1 MNRAWRAGRHLAR
14 LLAIASILA
23 RYDAAFP
30 LEWVGGA
37 RLLVW
42 WFHLWRRRG
51 AELRGLRPGQRLAL
65 ALQAMGPAFIKL
77 GQALSTRA
85 DLIGE
90 EMASDLAQL

>member
-1 MNRAWRAGRHLAR
+1 MNRALRAGRHLVR
-14 LLAIASILA
+14 LVTIAAILA

-30 LEWVGGA
+30 LQRVAGA
-37 RLLVW
+37 HLLAW

-51 AELRGLRPGQRLAL
+51 ADLRNLRPGQRLAL

-90 EMASDLAQL
+90 EIALSLIHI